1 MKIRLLALTAVVAL
15 VAACATTPK
24 TAAPAAAPA
33 KAVAPAVAQ
42 VAGKWLLTIESQMG
56 PQDTNVV
63 LTQTG
68 ADIAG
73 TLEMPMGSA
82 NLKGSVTASD
92 IKITF
97 PFSAQGTELQI
108 DFVGTTDGQTMSGRA
123 VFGSFGEGTFKA
135 KRAP

>member
-15 VAACATTPK
+15 AAACATTPK
-24 TAAPAAAPA
+24 TAAPAAPA
-33 KAVAPAVAQ
+33 KPAAPAVAQ

-108 DFVGTTDGQTMSGRA
+108 DFIGKTDGQTMSGQA